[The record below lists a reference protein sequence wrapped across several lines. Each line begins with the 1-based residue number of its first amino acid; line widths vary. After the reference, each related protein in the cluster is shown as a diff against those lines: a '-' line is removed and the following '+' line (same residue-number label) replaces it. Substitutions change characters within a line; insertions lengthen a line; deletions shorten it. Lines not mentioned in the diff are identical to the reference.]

1 MTRRPRPAAAIR
13 SLRALVALVLAGA
26 LLAGCTG
33 APEDPDAS
41 ARPVT
46 TEESQLL
53 AIARFRNFDAG
64 SRPFT
69 TAVRERGADL
79 ELRGWI
85 DHASHVGYAIVSG
98 AFEPEALLWTGA
110 TVGVI
115 PASPDADGNPPLPI
129 PSLDDQA
136 WLSHALDPSS
146 SRLDSLLA
154 AIGALGSD
162 RPDNPLLLQQ
172 AGALW
177 LRADEID
184 GTPVT
189 VFAAPP
195 SDDPVTADSPPID
208 AETSALRLWVDEE
221 GLIMRAEV
229 RVGDSWST
237 VDFSGSPGV
246 SLTLPDSTG
255 NEE

>member
-1 MTRRPRPAAAIR
+1 MR
-13 SLRALVALVLAGA
+13 SLGIITALVLAGT

-69 TAVRERGADL
+69 TEVTERATDL
-79 ELRGWI
+79 HVRGWI
-85 DHASHVGYAIVSG
+85 DYVSHIGYAAATGS
-98 AFEPEALLWTGA
+98 FDPEALLWTGA
-110 TVGVI
+110 TVGII

-129 PSLDDQA
+129 PALDDQA
-136 WLSHALDPSS
+136 WLSHPLDPSS

-177 LRADEID
+177 LRTDEVD

-195 SDDPVTADSPPID
+195 SDEPLTADSPPID
-208 AETSALRLWVDEE
+208 AETSALRLWVDET
-221 GLIMRAEV
+221 GLMLRAEV
-229 RVGDSWST
+229 RIGDSWST
-237 VDFSGSPGV
+237 VDFADEPGV
-246 SLTLPDSTG
+246 ALTLPDSTG
-255 NEE
+255 GDE